1 MRIVK
6 KMLMIMF
13 VNCAFDALAVEEQ
26 GTQNVRTL
34 ITRERLESNEVLFDN
49 REYKALV
56 YRFVER
62 KDISEE
68 TDAYVLKELCSFRI
82 KIPTDAEAFETTAII
97 LEDRA
102 DFVWTILEHNSR
114 LSTNTDAYDNI
125 VKALNQF
132 NEYVPKK
139 LLGAMKTFRLAYI
152 KACRYPIYELHKR
165 IPGDEFCSFTNRIVT
180 TCKLDPLEENEM
192 FYEFRRRMLRFDGL
206 KQGEPDRLPDMLPQ
220 PVNLST
226 VIFGPE
232 KLQKKRSSG
241 RFVDAVD
248 AN

>member
-13 VNCAFDALAVEEQ
+13 VNCAFDALAVEEL
-26 GTQNVRTL
+26 GTQDVRTL

-62 KDISEE
+62 RDISEE

-102 DFVWTILEHNSR
+102 DFVRTILEHNSR
-114 LSTNTDAYDNI
+114 LSRNIDAYDNI
-125 VKALNQF
+125 VKALNQS
-132 NEYVPKK
+132 NEYVPKN

-152 KACRYPIYELHKR
+152 KSCRYPMYDIYKR
-165 IPGDEFCSFTNRIVT
+165 LPSDEFCSFTNMLVK
-180 TCKLDPLEENEM
+180 TCRLDRLEENEM
-192 FYEFRRRMLRFDGL
+192 FYEIRRRTICFDGR
-206 KQGEPDRLPDMLPQ
+206 KYGEPDRLTGEPPK
-220 PVNLST
+220 PVKLQSVVN
-226 VIFGPE
+226 GPE
-232 KLQKKRSSG
+232 QHRRKRSSG